1 MQQYALI
8 AAGLLAL
15 VVGAEALVRGGASI
29 ATRLGV
35 SPLLVGLTVV
45 SIGTSLPELAVG
57 IDAAVNDAGAMAIGN
72 IAGTNIVNILLI
84 LGLSAAIVPLAL
96 QRRTLRIDL
105 PCMVFSAVLLLVLC
119 AGGTLSR
126 FDGALLLVFAIA
138 YTGLAIRAD
147 LTSKSSPAEHPTADA
162 PDEPSPWWTA
172 AAQLC
177 GGIALV
183 VIGADWLVDGA
194 VHVADDLGVSK
205 AVIGLTVL
213 AIGTSAPE
221 LVTTLV
227 STVRGNRDLAIGN
240 LIGSSVYNIT
250 FVLGT
255 TALVRPMAV
264 DDSLIRIDIPLMAAV
279 TLLCVPV
286 FISGRKISRI
296 EGAAFVAAYAVYLT
310 LLLVFRT

>member
-1 MQQYALI
+1 MNQYVLV

-15 VVGAEALVRGGASI
+15 VAGAEALVQGGATI

-35 SPLLVGLTVV
+35 SSLLVGLTVV

-57 IDAAVNDAGAMAIGN
+57 IDAALNDAGTMAIGN

-84 LGLSAAIVPLAL
+84 LGMSAAMVPLVL
-96 QRRTLRIDL
+96 HRRTLRVDL
-105 PCMVFSAVLLLVLC
+105 PCMVVSAIALLILC

-126 FDGALLLVFAIA
+126 FDGAVLLILAVT
-138 YTGLAIRAD
+138 YTGLVIRAD
-147 LTSKSSPAEHPTADA
+147 LTSKSSPPEAEEAPPGPWPTALL
-162 PDEPSPWWTA
+162 
-172 AAQLC
+172 QLG
-177 GGIALV
+177 GGIAV
-183 VIGADWLVDGA
+183 VVLGADWLVDGA
-194 VHVADDLGVSK
+194 VQVATDLNVSE

-227 STVRGNRDLAIGN
+227 STARGNRDLAIGN

-250 FVLGT
+250 LILGA
-255 TALVRPMAV
+255 TAMVAPIPV
-264 DDSLIRIDIPLMAAV
+264 DDDLLRIDIPLMTAV
-279 TLLCVPV
+279 ALLCIPV
-286 FISGRKISRI
+286 FISGRRISRL